1 MAKQPRSLEQLL
13 TFDRASAAG
22 YFGRDGKYVWQEK
35 SRNKI
40 SLPVRNWL
48 LVQDFSS
55 IPAPDGSLNAVDR
68 TQSTGASGVSGIY
81 LAQTSFER
89 CFSGYVYAP
98 DHDYLYMHFRWA
110 GTSAAIFFDK
120 AALSAINPREGV
132 TAGIQDAG
140 EGWYR
145 IYASHETKYSGSN
158 ATLYLGAT
166 DTVGSFSSVLDG
178 RPLHFWGA
186 QLEDAD
192 FPTPYVA
199 PGYSPRIEWGPDG
212 ERKGLLIEGASTNL
226 LLRSSEF
233 HLSPWS
239 QVGTTSVTANAATAP
254 DGSLSAARVSN
265 LSDALGERL
274 LQTVY
279 SLSPTTVTASLW
291 VKGEGANIGK
301 IVTFQTKRHTGTP
314 AGNQVDVTL
323 TAEWQRVSVP
333 LVMAGDNN
341 GVRAGLTSSGAP
353 NEADSVLV
361 WGAQLETKPYATSY
375 IPTTTAQVTR
385 AADMAKIE
393 GAAFS
398 SWFNASAGTLYVEV
412 SYLGG
417 ASPNASGRAALQVDD
432 GSSTNRLLIFDG
444 FGTPF
449 RAYVNTGGTL
459 AANLSSPTTLAV
471 GQAAR
476 VAFAFSAAGC
486 AQSAKGNA
494 PQVTEPLSLP
504 ENLNRM
510 ILGSVSGTASFL
522 DGHIKDFRFFPQRLS
537 NEALQALTAP

>member
-55 IPAPDGSLNAVDR
+55 IPAPDGSLTAVDR
-68 TQSTGASGVSGIY
+68 TQSTGASGVSSIY
-81 LAQTSFER
+81 LIQTSFER

-98 DHDYLYMHFRWA
+98 DHDYLYMSFRWA
-110 GTSAAIFFDK
+110 GTNALIFFDK
-120 AALSAINPREGV
+120 AALSAINPPEGV

-158 ATLYLGAT
+158 ASLYLGAT
-166 DTVGSFSSVLDG
+166 DTVGSGSSVLDG

-254 DGSLSAARVSN
+254 DASLSAARVSN

-279 SLSPTTVTASLW
+279 PLSPTTVTASLW

-353 NEADSVLV
+353 NEADSVLA

-385 AADMAKIE
+385 AADVAKIE
-393 GAAFS
+393 GAALS
-398 SWFNASAGTLYVEV
+398 SWLQQEQGTLFVVV
-412 SYLGG
+412 SGKGLSDSLSVWALALSDGTINNRIGIYTSASLTRGFVGTNG
-417 ASPNASGRAALQVDD
+417 ATQAIIPGPGLTGEPVKMALSYGPND
-432 GSSTNRLLIFDG
+432 
-444 FGTPF
+444 
-449 RAYVNTGGTL
+449 
-459 AANLSSPTTLAV
+459 
-471 GQAAR
+471 
-476 VAFAFSAAGC
+476 VAFAQEGSLVGIDTSAAIS
-486 AQSAKGNA
+486 QTVD
-494 PQVTEPLSLP
+494 QLT
-504 ENLNRM
+504 
-510 ILGSVSGTASFL
+510 LGAAYNNISHL
-522 DGHIKDFRFFPQRLS
+522 DGHIRDFRYFPKRLS
-537 NEALQALTAP
+537 NEALQALTAL